1 MKIVGNRTTTTDT
14 STNDAVTLIVVTFPI
29 LFFFVYVS
37 LKWRKF
43 GLIFFRLDIC
53 LDFCAK
59 QFSPGNDLWKIY
71 GVDLCTCIYFNVWI
85 LYSSSFIIFV
95 AALLVAY
102 TICICVFQGLTAVY
116 LVTYFSDYRLWK
128 CLLPVVHV
136 SSGRIFE
143 IIMHGKS
150 QPSYCVLDK

>member
-1 MKIVGNRTTTTDT
+1 M
-14 STNDAVTLIVVTFPI
+14 
-29 LFFFVYVS
+29 
-37 LKWRKF
+37 
-43 GLIFFRLDIC
+43 
-53 LDFCAK
+53 
-59 QFSPGNDLWKIY
+59 
-71 GVDLCTCIYFNVWI
+71 